1 MSYVGP
7 INSPAAL
14 LNLRRTI
21 GVLIF
26 VLVFEGLGRKLQIPY
41 TSVPIF
47 FIKDVLVLLIA
58 LQLSFLRQPRA
69 LEPIWIA
76 YVTVCFLFLP
86 VFISTLTHDPLLAVF
101 GLKQYLLY
109 PVVALGFVTAFEYSP
124 LSEIVRMMR
133 RVTFLIVPTTIIAVI
148 QQHLSPDHWLNLS
161 VEGAQLGNFSS
172 AGHLRISSTF
182 SFVAQYCAFLNFAL
196 VTAVVSLHGLGALR
210 RWQQLFFIAMLPAIF
225 LCSYM
230 TGSRGAVMGN
240 LGALA
245 IGIGLIIL
253 RLDLRNTIRIIG
265 IGTGILIVISRPVL
279 DLLGA
284 GAGPPGRRQRRNHG
298 PRVRFVLR
306 LDQRRHRRARPRLW
320 HRDHEQRQRPVQPI
334 CRHLPR
340 QGRLDRDRFCHHP
353 LRGRSLPDHCLV
365 RLSLLCDL

>member
-1 MSYVGP
+1 
-7 INSPAAL
+7 
-14 LNLRRTI
+14 
-21 GVLIF
+21 
-26 VLVFEGLGRKLQIPY
+26 
-41 TSVPIF
+41 
-47 FIKDVLVLLIA
+47 
-58 LQLSFLRQPRA
+58 
-69 LEPIWIA
+69 
-76 YVTVCFLFLP
+76 
-86 VFISTLTHDPLLAVF
+86 
-101 GLKQYLLY
+101 LKQYLLY

-265 IGTGILIVISRPVL
+265 IGTGILIVIFTCQFFDP
-279 DLLGA
+279 DLFSTYS
-284 GAGPPGRRQRRNHG
+284 
-298 PRVRFVLR
+298 VR
-306 LDQRRHRRARPRLW
+306 
-320 HRDHEQRQRPVQPI
+320 E
-334 CRHLPR
+334 
-340 QGRLDRDRFCHHP
+340 QGRLVGVSDEIMDRVYDSFFGWTNGVIGVPVLGYGIGIMSNGSDQFSQYADIYRAKGAWTETDFATTLFEGGPYLIIVWYGFRYFVIFDTTRRVLSRLRADVAVPAAICQGFVIIIGLLGTLSIQPPIAIWWWLGVGLTLTFWLRSHEP
-353 LRGRSLPDHCLV
+353 VGDEPGLEGPVPVVRKLRGRSAYAD
-365 RLSLLCDL
+365 RLHGNRRR